1 MSSGDQGQP
10 QGQGRPDEGQGRHDG
25 GAREQIQNVGRRIQ
39 EGAEQASQRL
49 REGLDSARDEAARR
63 YRRVEGTI
71 ARNPAPSVLLGFGI
85 GFGLGLILT
94 TMLVGEEETWAERH
108 LPDSIRRR
116 IPDSLRHAP
125 DKISELADAIRDLP
139 DQIARRLPSNLRG

>member
-1 MSSGDQGQP
+1 MSSENQGQP
-10 QGQGRPDEGQGRHDG
+10 QGQGQPDEGQGGHDG
-25 GAREQIQNVGRRIQ
+25 GAREQIQSVGRRIQ
-39 EGAEQASQRL
+39 EGAEQTSRRL
-49 REGLDSARDEAARR
+49 REGFDSARDEAARR

-139 DQIARRLPSNLRG
+139 DQIARRLPSSLRG